1 MNFELEKAR
10 RNAIPSGQ
18 KIERYWVDERVG
30 NPEFYTKEYTYV
42 ENGRK
47 YGFQE
52 LKTTGYGN
60 QWRILRKLTL
70 KEAKGL
76 GYYKE
81 VKMSKFYIKEIDNYI
96 KMTTEER
103 RLWETRQVIQDYTY
117 LSYDGWRNES
127 GVLLAKL
134 VEKLNNEKPVK
145 IFCDKKRDTQTC
157 IPYMISE
164 IIVILF
170 LVVHCLEA
178 TFDRAY
184 PKCHHHRSHKKP
196 AAIHQLYS
204 QACPGK

>member
-145 IFCDKKRDTQTC
+145 IFCDKKIAESLFNNKRVFHG
-157 IPYMISE
+157 YKVISNSVVVDALKSLLKYHCDYPIL
-164 IIVILF
+164 IISSETGIIFGLF
-170 LVVHCLEA
+170 RL
-178 TFDRAY
+178 
-184 PKCHHHRSHKKP
+184 
-196 AAIHQLYS
+196 
-204 QACPGK
+204 